1 MAQQFG
7 EPPTALRIK
16 LDTTEKTVMAGKLRK
31 DAGLVGLLFAG
42 VGGMIGSGWLLGPL
56 NAARDAGPLSI
67 GSWAVAAVVIMLLA
81 LVYAELAPMF
91 PRSGGVVHISHVS
104 HGVQLGHFWTWILFL
119 AYVTIPP
126 VEAMAVVNYANN
138 YIPGLV
144 HSSGLLTDKGFAV
157 SLILLAVMVGFN
169 FLAIKLVLTIN
180 TIATWFKLITPI
192 GTILIFL
199 LIAHHSANLG
209 VTGLHG
215 VSSALAHHVNSTGM
229 FTAIS
234 SAGVF
239 FALFGFRQAIDLA
252 GETNDP
258 GRNLPI
264 AVLGTII
271 IGAAVFILLQ
281 YAFVTAIPHDT
292 LLKDGWAGLTFP
304 GISGPFAGLAL
315 ILGVSWWAV
324 ILYADAIISPG
335 VCGFIWSTSSS
346 RIIMAAGESETLPRA
361 VSWLNKNGTPW
372 IALIVVYVIGVLF
385 FLPLPSWQKM
395 VSYASAAT
403 VLSYGI
409 GPIVLLKMRKAL
421 PDSKLRSFRLPAP
434 YVIAPLAFIASN
446 FVVFWAGF
454 GTDNFLFLL
463 LLGVFIAFAIYFT
476 FIKRGGAINWRSL
489 GWLWPYFGGM
499 YILSYLGPKEMGGIG
514 LLGVYTDMVIIA
526 IFSLAILW
534 LALKVSVSP
543 ESA

>member
-1 MAQQFG
+1 M
-7 EPPTALRIK
+7 
-16 LDTTEKTVMAGKLRK
+16 
-31 DAGLVGLLFAG
+31 GLLFAG

-67 GSWAVAAVVIMLLA
+67 GSWAIAALVIMLLA

-144 HSSGLLTDKGFAV
+144 HTSGLLTGFGFLTSV
-157 SLILLAVMVGFN
+157 VLLAIMVGFN
-169 FLAIKLVLTIN
+169 FLAIRLVLAIN
-180 TIATWFKLITPI
+180 TVATWFKLLTPI
-192 GTILIFL
+192 GTIFIFL
-199 LIAHHSANLG
+199 FLAHHSANLSATSLNVATSG
-209 VTGLHG
+209 V
-215 VSSALAHHVNSTGM
+215 VHHVNSTGM

-252 GETNDP
+252 GETDNP

-281 YAFVTAIPHDT
+281 YAFVTAIPHDI
-292 LLKDGWAGLTFP
+292 LAKNGWGGLTFT
-304 GISGPFAGLAL
+304 GISGPFAGLAV
-315 ILGVSWWAV
+315 ILGASWWAT
-324 ILYADAIISPG
+324 ILYADAIVSPG
-335 VCGFIWSTSSS
+335 VCGFIWSTSGS
-346 RIIMAAGESETLPRA
+346 RIIMAGGESETMPRA
-361 VSWLNKNGTPW
+361 VAWVNDNGTPW
-372 IALIVVYVIGVLF
+372 MALIVVYIIGVLF

-409 GPIVLLKMRKAL
+409 GPIVLLKMRQAL
-421 PDSKLRSFRLPAP
+421 PESELRSFRLPAP
-434 YVIAPLAFIASN
+434 YIMAPLAFIAAN

-454 GTDNFLFLL
+454 ATDNFMFLL
-463 LLGVFIAFAIYFT
+463 LLGVFIVFAIYFT
-476 FIKRGGAINWRSL
+476 VFKKGETGGINWQSL
-489 GWLWPYFGGM
+489 GWLFPYFGGM
-499 YILSYLGPKEMGGIG
+499 YLLSYLGPKSMGGIG
-514 LLGVYTDMVIIA
+514 LLGVYVDMAIIVVFSIA
-526 IFSLAILW
+526 IMW

-543 ESA
+543 ESALAYYENEVLADQPAG